1 MEKFKEYIIREY
13 REDDLGWIVDTH
25 ASLYNEEYG
34 FDSTFPNY
42 VREPIEKFH
51 GHRRPDRE
59 QIWIAEKDGSMVGV
73 IAIAYV
79 DDHTAQL
86 RWFLLQHG
94 ERGKGLGNRLMETA
108 VEFSKNAGYGK
119 IILWTVSILDAARQ
133 LYDKY
138 GFTIEEKIPHVIWGR
153 DLIEERWDLILD
165 GTEE

>member
-42 VREPIEKFH
+42 VREPLEKFH
-51 GHRRPDRE
+51 GHRRPDR
-59 QIWIAEKDGSMVGV
+59 D

-119 IILWTVSILDAARQ
+119 IILWTVSILDAARH